1 MIRSDLSDT
10 TPDQES
16 VGQRLRRLRLERG
29 LSQRELSSPGVSYA
43 YISRIEAGARRPSVK
58 ALRMLARKLGVSADY
73 LETGAELGARDTREL
88 RLSDAE
94 LQIRLDEQSDTAA
107 AELREILAEA
117 LAEGDAAAA
126 TRARI
131 ALGLAAHQAG
141 RDGEAITLLEEALAT
156 DAVSPV
162 TRPDAFASLGRSYA
176 TIGKPNRAVELFDE
190 CLDRLRDEAPN
201 DTAAEVRFAGYLAN
215 ALTDAGNFSRAQ
227 EVLQDAVARAED
239 DADPY
244 TRIRLYWGLGRLAM
258 NQGRPRAALQ
268 YFRRAV
274 GLLEATEDT
283 LHLARAY
290 LSCAWVMIEGGHP
303 EAAGPQLERAKRL
316 LGTQAEPVDLVM
328 LRTYEARRLGAIGQA
343 EEAIRLA
350 HEALELAGDTLPED
364 RGTALLTI
372 AEAYAT
378 QEDGRAED
386 AFRAAA
392 EHIDRLGPPRYRGV
406 VYRGWAR
413 VLRKQG
419 RDSEAL
425 DLLERATETDKVAR

>member
-1 MIRSDLSDT
+1 MT
-10 TPDQES
+10 TDAQTDGPES
-16 VGQRLRRLRLERG
+16 IGVRLRRLRVERG
-29 LSQRELSSPGVSYA
+29 FSQRELSSPGVSYA

-73 LETGAELGARDTREL
+73 LETGAELGATDEREL
-88 RLSDAE
+88 RLADAE
-94 LQIRLDEQSDTAA
+94 LRIRLDQGSDASDG
-107 AELREILAEA
+107 ELRELLGEA
-117 LAEGDAAAA
+117 VAAGDAGAA

-141 RDGEAITLLEEALAT
+141 RDAEAIELLEEALAT

-176 TIGKPNRAVELFDE
+176 TIGRPDRAVEVFDE
-190 CLDRLRDEAPN
+190 ALDRIRDEAPD
-201 DTAAEVRFAGYLAN
+201 DTAAEIRFAGYLAN
-215 ALTDAGNFSRAQ
+215 ALTDAGDFIRAQ
-227 EVLQDAVARAED
+227 GVLQDAVARAED
-239 DADPY
+239 DPDPY

-290 LSCAWVMIEGGHP
+290 LSCAWVMIEGG
-303 EAAGPQLERAKRL
+303 EAEASGPQLERAQRL
-316 LGTQAEPVDLVM
+316 LGAQAEPADLVM
-328 LRTYEARRLGAIGQA
+328 LRTYEARRLAAVGQPQDAIRVAQ
-343 EEAIRLA
+343 EAID
-350 HEALELAGDTLPED
+350 LAGDTLPED
-364 RGTALLTI
+364 RGSSLLTI
-372 AEAYAT
+372 AEAYAALDD
-378 QEDGRAED
+378 ERAEE
-386 AFRAAA
+386 AFRTAAD
-392 EHIDRLGPPRYRGV
+392 HIERLGPPRYRPLA
-406 VYRGWAR
+406 YRGWAR

-425 DLLERATETDKVAR
+425 DLLERATETDAVTR